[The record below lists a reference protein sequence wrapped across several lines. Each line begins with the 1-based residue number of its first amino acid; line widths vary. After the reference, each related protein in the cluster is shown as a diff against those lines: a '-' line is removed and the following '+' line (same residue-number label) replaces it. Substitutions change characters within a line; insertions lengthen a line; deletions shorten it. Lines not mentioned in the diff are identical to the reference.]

1 MSTLRYLLLYSMIC
15 FTCTALVHAEADKD
29 VFAQDSINIGSQL
42 NDLVKELPAFSDV
55 NIAIYDLSKHRAL
68 YEHRAI
74 KRARPASI
82 QKLATAITAL
92 TYEAKQPGQIHFET
106 SVWTDGEIRND
117 TLHGDLYLKG
127 GMDPL
132 LQASYLDSLVN
143 HLDSCFHVVTGRLY
157 GDISL
162 TDSLHWR
169 SGWIWDDN
177 PGTYQPYLS
186 PLVYQR
192 DQVTIVAQPDT
203 VLGQPAQIHIVGDSL
218 LPIHLL
224 NQTQTVARRQKDQQ
238 PFRLTRHWLRNSNLL
253 IARGD
258 VSFARERSVNL
269 YNSQDYAMW
278 SFKERLYNKGI
289 RILKNGTPRDTP
301 YYLLS
306 QLPEVTYKTLPNTV
320 PTQKL
325 ASVNTPLITV
335 LKEMLKESDNLYAE
349 SVLTQIGRAVRDK
362 RHAEKIGND
371 SISHVQSVRA
381 IDGIL
386 GIAGLMDSLKIAED
400 QYELY
405 DGSGLSIYN
414 RITPSAMCKL
424 LEYAY
429 EDSKIF
435 HPLYKSLPISGIDG
449 TLKYRMA
456 NKRSAAFKHVVAKTG
471 TVTGSSCLAGY
482 LTTEKGKTLAF
493 VIMNE
498 NMLKARDAR
507 KWQDKV
513 CELLVTFPY
522 LCR

>member
-1 MSTLRYLLLYSMIC
+1 MSTLRKIFSLCCILLFSC
-15 FTCTALVHAEADKD
+15 SALHAKIDRKAFKN
-29 VFAQDSINIGSQL
+29 DSITLGNKLNI
-42 NDLVKELPAFSDV
+42 LVQRLPRFSDV
-55 NIAIYDLSKHRAL
+55 NIAIYDLSQHRPLYIHRAM
-68 YEHRAI
+68 
-74 KRARPASI
+74 KRARPAST

-92 TYEAKQPGQIHFET
+92 TYEADSPGQIHFET
-106 SVWTDGEIRND
+106 SVWKDGEIRND
-117 TLHGDLYLKG
+117 TLFGNLYLKG

-143 HLDSCFHVVTGRLY
+143 QLDSSFHIVTGHLY
-157 GDISL
+157 GDVSL

-192 DQVTIVAQPDT
+192 DQVTILAKPDNI
-203 VLGQPAQIHIVGDSL
+203 LGQPAQIQMIGDSL

-224 NQTQTVARRQKDQQ
+224 NQTQTVSKQQKSKR
-238 PFRLTRHWLRNSNLL
+238 PFRLTRQWLRNSNLL

-258 VSFARERSVNL
+258 VSSRRERSINL

-278 SFKERLYNKGI
+278 SFKERLYQKGI
-289 RILKNGTPRDTP
+289 HIMKNGAPHDTP
-301 YYLLS
+301 YYLVP
-306 QLPEVTYKTLPNTV
+306 QLPEVIYKPV
-320 PTQKL
+320 PTSISTQKI
-325 ASVNTPLITV
+325 ASVQTQLITV

-362 RHAEKIGND
+362 HYLEETSYD
-371 SISHVQSVRA
+371 SIRPLPSVRA
-381 IDGIL
+381 AD
-386 GIAGLMDSLKIAED
+386 GIAGITNLMDSLNVSRD

-414 RITPSAMCKL
+414 RISPMAICQL

-429 EDSKIF
+429 ENSKIF

-449 TLKYRMA
+449 TLKYRMRH
-456 NKRSAAFKHVVAKTG
+456 KRSAAFKHVIAKTG

-482 LTTEKGKTLAF
+482 ISTKRGKTLAF

-498 NMLKARDAR
+498 NMLKAQDAR